1 MSILYIHHSVPGQFL
16 NLIQHL
22 APRMRPRSTFLAVQ
36 DNSLFTLVDKQ
47 FYRPDTVG
55 TPGDR
60 ALQPVANL
68 LGHARAAGRK
78 LRQLADSGFQPR
90 LVIAHAGWGGALP
103 LREVFPDVP
112 MIAYCEFFRG
122 DATTA
127 DAMSSWHLQAAL
139 SQSAAGVSPTHWQ
152 RSTFP
157 VNHQPMIRVIHDG
170 VDTRRLHPDPLARF
184 ELPDLTMLSSR
195 DKIVTYVARG
205 LEPIRGFP
213 EFLYAVPRI
222 LGQVPDAKIV
232 IVGGERAQYG
242 PEPEGGGSHRAA
254 LVRDMGLNDPRVH
267 FLGRIRYADFIRL
280 MQITTAH
287 VYSSRPFV
295 LSWSLIEAMSL
306 GAVIVGARNPAV
318 EEVIEHGYNGLLA
331 NAADPNDLAARVVD
345 VLRDPPA
352 FAYLANAAR
361 ETAIARYDLA
371 RCMPPWLDLMRELA
385 PRIV

>member
-22 APRMRPRSTFLAVQ
+22 APRVRPQSTFLAVQ
-36 DNSLFTLVDKQ
+36 DNSAFHVVDKQ

-60 ALQPVANL
+60 SLQPVANI

-78 LRQLADSGFQPR
+78 LRALADSGFEPR
-90 LVIAHAGWGGALP
+90 LVIAHAGWGAVLP
-103 LREVFPDVP
+103 LREVFPQVP
-112 MIAYCEFFRG
+112 LIAYCELFRTG
-122 DATTA
+122 ATTM
-127 DAMSSWHLQAAL
+127 DALSTWHLHSSLDQAAV
-139 SQSAAGVSPTHWQ
+139 GVSPTQWQ

-157 VNHQPMIRVIHDG
+157 AAYQPKIRTIHDG

-184 ELPDLTMLSSR
+184 ELPDLTMLSRR
-195 DKIVTYVARG
+195 DKVVTYVARG

-213 EFLYAVPRI
+213 EFLHAVPRI
-222 LGQVPDAKIV
+222 LSAVPDARIV
-232 IVGGERAQYG
+232 VVGGERAQYG

-280 MQITTAH
+280 MQVTTAH

-306 GAVIVGARNPAV
+306 GAVIVGARNEAV

-331 NAADPNDLAARVVD
+331 DTSDPSDLAGRVVD

-352 FAYLANAAR
+352 FAYLARAAR
-361 ETAIARYDLA
+361 DTTIARYDLS

>member
-22 APRMRPRSTFLAVQ
+22 APRVRPRSTFLAVQ
-36 DNSLFTLVDKQ
+36 DNSAFTVVDKQ

-78 LRQLADSGFQPR
+78 LRQLADSGLEPR

-112 MIAYCEFFRG
+112 LITYCEFFRG
-122 DATTA
+122 GGTTA
-127 DAMSSWHLQAAL
+127 DAMQTWHLQAAL
-139 SQSAAGVSPTHWQ
+139 DQSAAGVSPTHWQ

-157 VNHQPMIRVIHDG
+157 AAHQPMIRVIHDG

-184 ELPDLTMLSSR
+184 ELPDLTMLSAR

-213 EFLYAVPRI
+213 SSSTPCRASSGRCPTPR
-222 LGQVPDAKIV
+222 
-232 IVGGERAQYG
+232 
-242 PEPEGGGSHRAA
+242 S
-254 LVRDMGLNDPRVH
+254 
-267 FLGRIRYADFIRL
+267 
-280 MQITTAH
+280 
-287 VYSSRPFV
+287 
-295 LSWSLIEAMSL
+295 
-306 GAVIVGARNPAV
+306 
-318 EEVIEHGYNGLLA
+318 
-331 NAADPNDLAARVVD
+331 
-345 VLRDPPA
+345 
-352 FAYLANAAR
+352 
-361 ETAIARYDLA
+361 
-371 RCMPPWLDLMRELA
+371 
-385 PRIV
+385 

>member
-22 APRMRPRSTFLAVQ
+22 APRVRPRSTFLAVQ
-36 DNSLFTLVDKQ
+36 DNSAFTVVDKQ

-78 LRQLADSGFQPR
+78 LRQLADSGLEPR

-112 MIAYCEFFRG
+112 LITYCEFFRG
-122 DATTA
+122 GGTTA
-127 DAMSSWHLQAAL
+127 DAMQTWHLQAAL
-139 SQSAAGVSPTHWQ
+139 DQSAAGVSPTHWQ

-157 VNHQPMIRVIHDG
+157 AAHQPMIRVIHDG

-184 ELPDLTMLSSR
+184 ELPDLTMLSAR

-222 LGQVPDAKIV
+222 LGQVPDAKVV
-232 IVGGERAQYG
+232 IVGGDRAQYG

-254 LVRDMGLNDPRVH
+254 LLRDMGLSDPRVH
-267 FLGRIRYADFIRL
+267 FLGRVRYADFIRL

-306 GAVIVGARNPAV
+306 GAVIVGARNAAV

-352 FAYLANAAR
+352 FAYLSQAAR
-361 ETAIARYDLA
+361 ETAIARFDLS
-371 RCMPPWLDLMRELA
+371 RCMPAWLDLMREVA

>member
-22 APRMRPRSTFLAVQ
+22 APRVRPRSVFLSVQ
-36 DNSLFTLVDKQ
+36 DNSAFTIVDKH

-78 LRQLADSGFQPR
+78 LRALADSGFQPR
-90 LVIAHAGWGGALP
+90 LVIAHPGWGGAVP

-112 MIAYCEFFRG
+112 MIAYCEFFRDTG
-122 DATTA
+122 TTM
-127 DAMSSWHLQAAL
+127 DAMGMWHMQAAL
-139 SQSAAGVSPTHWQ
+139 DQAAAGVSPTNWQ
-152 RSTFP
+152 RGTFP
-157 VNHQPMIRVIHDG
+157 AAHQPKIRVIHDG
-170 VDTRRLHPDPLARF
+170 IDTRRLHPDPLARF
-184 ELPDLTMLSSR
+184 ELPDLTMLSAR

-205 LEPIRGFP
+205 LEPMRGFP

-222 LGQVPDAKIV
+222 LGQVPDAKII

-254 LVRDMGLNDPRVH
+254 LVRDMGMNDPRVH
-267 FLGRIRYADFIRL
+267 FLGRIRYQDFIRL

-295 LSWSLIEAMSL
+295 LSWSVIEAMSL
-306 GAVIVGARNPAV
+306 GRSSSGRA
-318 EEVIEHGYNGLLA
+318 
-331 NAADPNDLAARVVD
+331 
-345 VLRDPPA
+345 
-352 FAYLANAAR
+352 
-361 ETAIARYDLA
+361 T
-371 RCMPPWLDLMRELA
+371 
-385 PRIV
+385 PRSRR